1 MSDVRLNLA
10 RKWRAKGFDQIIG
23 QDITVRILKNSLY
36 VGNYFPVYLLW
47 GQRGSGKTS
56 TARVFSAAINCEQ
69 LDSFRSNPK
78 TNVVPCLQCA
88 SCKAMLLGKHP
99 DFIEIDAASHT
110 GVDNVRQIIDAASLM
125 PLLGRKKIYLIDEA
139 HMLSKAAFNAFLKI
153 LEEPP
158 ASVLFMLAT
167 TDPEKIIDTVKSRC
181 FQLFFKPVVSTRLVD
196 HLETICK
203 AEEIEYEPDALT
215 AIAKESSGSVRDA
228 INLLE
233 QVRFSMAAVTKAA
246 VITSLGYIDDERLLK
261 LFHIIIEQGPTQLL
275 PFLQELNM
283 RLFSAEHLW
292 LRLLTLARAA
302 IWLKHG
308 LNPENYTEQT
318 DQLGAVIQRSSL
330 KKLTKLLERFYSQ
343 EPFFLKAIDKHLFL
357 EILLLQA
364 CQCNDTT
371 NNSNTTP
378 AAPLAPPSST
388 ESTDEEEYEYVVEEE
403 EEIEEEEDE
412 EEEAASPQLQ
422 HRSTGGKAKWNDF
435 VNRIERLDDP
445 LLSSIFRQG
454 TFSGFDESASTIT
467 VIFSKDFVFFNEWL
481 DNSYKLWHP
490 LLENVFGPSV
500 VFSPLFTGERSEA
513 KVSAQQVS
521 HDNAGSA
528 QHNELSQRT
537 VQTGSRDSGMNSSK
551 IASRYRV
558 TKNIRAASAVVDV
571 SDVECWKKSNLL
583 LRYFP
588 GVVRE
593 AV

>member
-78 TNVVPCLQCA
+78 TNLVPCLQCA

-99 DFIEIDAASHT
+99 DFIEMDAASHT

-158 ASVLFMLAT
+158 ASVLFLLAT

-181 FQLFFKPVVSTRLVD
+181 FQLFFKPVALTPLVD

-233 QVRFSMAAVTKAA
+233 QVRFSTAAVTKAA

-261 LFHIIIEQGPTQLL
+261 LFHIILEQGTTQLL

-292 LRLLTLARAA
+292 QRLLALARAA

-308 LNPENYTEQT
+308 LDPESYTEQA
-318 DQLGAVIQRSSL
+318 DQLGAIIQRSSL

-343 EPFFLKAIDKHLFL
+343 EPFFLKATDKHLFL

-378 AAPLAPPSST
+378 AVPLAPPSST
-388 ESTDEEEYEYVVEEE
+388 ESTDDEEYEYIEEE

-412 EEEAASPQLQ
+412 EEEEASSQLQ
-422 HRSTGGKAKWNDF
+422 HQPTASNSKWDDF
-435 VNRIERLDDP
+435 VNRIERLEDP
-445 LLSSIFRQG
+445 LLSSIFKQG
-454 TFSGFDESASTIT
+454 TFSGFDESSSTLT

-481 DNSYKLWHP
+481 DNSHNLWHP
-490 LLENVFGPSV
+490 LLENVFGSSV

-513 KVSAQQVS
+513 KAPAQSLS
-521 HDNAGSA
+521 HDSTKSVQNS
-528 QHNELSQRT
+528 EPTQRT
-537 VQTGSRDSGMNSSK
+537 AQTGNRNSGMNSPK
-551 IASRYRV
+551 IASPHRV
-558 TKNIRAASAVVDV
+558 AKNGRTASAVVDV